1 MSDLGTLLQIVLAA
15 AVTATPIAVIVLLI
29 AGRDTDGA
37 AASFRSATDLAWPVG
52 VQEEDPQPWMMTT
65 ALSD

>member
-37 AASFRSATDLAWPVG
+37 AASFRSPTDLAWPVG